1 MNAKRK
7 VNADLK
13 VAGKILGDFNG
24 SHYLSGATDLK
35 EALLILDG
43 LIHNMALRQAE
54 ILTPQIDGLK
64 DTFEVSQAFSSIRV
78 VLNGLEQSEG
88 ADADYVVIDS
98 THIRF
103 YRPLNQNETLR
114 TDYLLAQHN

>member
-1 MNAKRK
+1 VNAKRK
-7 VNADLK
+7 VNADLN
-13 VAGKILGDFNG
+13 VAGKILGDFSG
-24 SHYLSGATDLK
+24 SHYLSGVTDVK

-43 LIHNMALRQAE
+43 LIHNLSMRQAE
-54 ILTPQIDGLK
+54 VLTPQIDGLK
-64 DTFEVSQAFSSIRV
+64 DTFEISVAFSSIRV

-114 TDYLLAQHN
+114 TDYILA